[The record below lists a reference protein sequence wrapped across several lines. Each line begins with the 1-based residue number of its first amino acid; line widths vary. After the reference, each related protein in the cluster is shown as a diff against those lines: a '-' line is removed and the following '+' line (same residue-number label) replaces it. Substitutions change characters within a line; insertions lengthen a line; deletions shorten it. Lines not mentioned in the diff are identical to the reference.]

1 MAVIFI
7 YNRWVHLLF
16 CIISS
21 FIVYKAYIE
30 TSKKLSLLTGHF
42 CFQKWS
48 FCIIAKPL
56 GENGVVIRFF
66 FIFREKNIFV
76 IPFLLIYLFF
86 VEKNIFGV

>member
-30 TSKKLSLLTGHF
+30 TSKNLSLLTRHF

-56 GENGVVIRFF
+56 GEMVLLLDF
-66 FIFREKNIFV
+66 FREKNIFV